1 MSHNIFRIRSFNLI
15 GTLVLLSTMGTA
27 LLGCIGTYNESPLS
41 RTNPL
46 EQQHQRTNT
55 PLHVYYYSDVLRDSL
70 LSSDLRALKHVFG
83 EHVAEQT
90 VVATVPPQRGLYVR
104 VYKTS
109 SPGPPTIFYRLW
121 LLTVF
126 VIPYYRD
133 VAEYSFEYDLYIDTV
148 LRKTYHYEIR
158 SRHLF
163 WIGALPFSWIT
174 LLMNSYENA
183 REAIIHQ
190 FIRDARSDGF
200 L

>member
-1 MSHNIFRIRSFNLI
+1 
-15 GTLVLLSTMGTA
+15 MGTA

-133 VAEYSFEYDLYIDTV
+133 VAEYSFEYDLYIDPV